1 MEEKEGER
9 WPNTPWPRT
18 PWGSSAPESR
28 REPAESESQP
38 DQGSVVGIWQDRT
51 TAVATLSF
59 AGRDR
64 RSVVAKWR

>member
-1 MEEKEGER
+1 MPDKIVPLWKVVGEVSETTFLDP
-9 WPNTPWPRT
+9 PNTQYK
-18 PWGSSAPESR
+18 
-28 REPAESESQP
+28 AEAEE
-38 DQGSVVGIWQDRT
+38 QGSMVGIWQDR